1 MPIFRG
7 IKNRF
12 SEAHFLALD
21 IGSDSVKALVAETE
35 GNRVNVVGFGREK
48 LPLNAMNSGIIIDI
62 ASLVKAVDKAIKQAE
77 NMCGI
82 QTSKMII
89 GVSGDIVK
97 GIPFETK
104 FVRRD
109 PNLKIDLS
117 ELKDIV
123 QKLQW
128 KAFDVIRSQ
137 VSEQT
142 GFNEIDL
149 KLVNASIVDTKIDGY
164 QVTNPIGFQGK
175 EVTLNIF
182 NAFSPLVYFG
192 AIQTI
197 SAEVDKELLALQPNS
212 YALSSIFNNI
222 ESKFSGVIIDIGSDT
237 TDISILNNGVL
248 VGTKM
253 FGFGGNAFSKRL
265 SRSLNISFYDAEN
278 IKLSYSNDKLERQSY
293 RIVREALKDDCAV
306 WISGVILCLE
316 EFKDLTVLPSK
327 ILLSGG
333 ASHLPEIKEVLDSRE
348 WFKNLSF
355 DKKPQVSYLNPKLIE
370 NINFDQNIFDD
381 QYNITSLALAKL
393 GLRFMGEEIVS
404 SKVLK
409 KVVRLMQI

>member
-149 KLVNASIVDTKIDGY
+149 KLVI
-164 QVTNPIGFQGK
+164 
-175 EVTLNIF
+175 
-182 NAFSPLVYFG
+182 
-192 AIQTI
+192 
-197 SAEVDKELLALQPNS
+197 
-212 YALSSIFNNI
+212 
-222 ESKFSGVIIDIGSDT
+222 
-237 TDISILNNGVL
+237 
-248 VGTKM
+248 
-253 FGFGGNAFSKRL
+253 
-265 SRSLNISFYDAEN
+265 
-278 IKLSYSNDKLERQSY
+278 
-293 RIVREALKDDCAV
+293 
-306 WISGVILCLE
+306 
-316 EFKDLTVLPSK
+316 
-327 ILLSGG
+327 
-333 ASHLPEIKEVLDSRE
+333 
-348 WFKNLSF
+348 
-355 DKKPQVSYLNPKLIE
+355 
-370 NINFDQNIFDD
+370 
-381 QYNITSLALAKL
+381 
-393 GLRFMGEEIVS
+393 
-404 SKVLK
+404 
-409 KVVRLMQI
+409 